1 LIEVKSLTRY
11 YGSHPAVTDVS
22 FTIADNEIV
31 GILGLNGAGKST
43 TLKVLAGL
51 LMPTAGQVCIDSVDM
66 LDAPDSFR
74 KQIGFLPE
82 EPPLYV
88 EMRVSDY
95 LSWVG
100 EVKGLSKAQVE
111 TRLPEV
117 IKLCQIESVANQVIE
132 TLSHGFRKRVG
143 IAQAIIHNPKFVILD
158 EPISGLDPAQIVEIR
173 QVITGLK
180 AHCTVMI
187 SSHIL
192 SEVSQTCDRI
202 LVLHD
207 GRIVAEGTESELAA
221 QLAATQHV
229 EVTVKGDKAAF
240 ENHLSTQEFIESY
253 TMTTS
258 TTPYASAEVIL
269 RDDNREALISTLV
282 HSGFGIRA
290 LQTGSSELE
299 ATFLSLTET
308 ASTRDAGGE
317 A

>member
-43 TLKVLAGL
+43 ILKVLAGL
-51 LMPTAGQVCIDSVDM
+51 LMPTAGLVRVDNVDM

-88 EMRVSDY
+88 EMRVCDY
-95 LSWVG
+95 LCWVG

-111 TRLPEV
+111 DRLPEV
-117 IKLCQIESVANQVIE
+117 IQLCQLESVAEQVIE

-207 GRIVAEGTESELAA
+207 GRIVAQGSESELAA
-221 QLAATQHV
+221 QLSAAQHV
-229 EVTVKGDKAAF
+229 EVTVKGDKSAF
-240 ENHLSTQEFIESY
+240 ENHLKTQEFVESY
-253 TMTTS
+253 TMAVCTS
-258 TTPYASAEVIL
+258 PYSSAEVIL
-269 RDDNREALISTLV
+269 RDDNREALVSTLV
-282 HSGFGIRA
+282 HAGFGIRT
-290 LQTGSSELE
+290 LQASHNELE

-308 ASTRDAGGE
+308 APKKYSRGE

>member
-1 LIEVKSLTRY
+1 VIEVKSLTRY

-22 FTIADNEIV
+22 FTIEDNEIV

-51 LMPTAGQVCIDSVDM
+51 LMPTAGEVCIDSVDM

-88 EMRVSDY
+88 EMRVRDY

-100 EVKGLSKAQVE
+100 EVKGLPKSQVE
-111 TRLPEV
+111 ARLPEV
-117 IKLCQIESVANQVIE
+117 IQMCQLESVANQVIE

-192 SEVSQTCDRI
+192 SEVSHTCDRI

-207 GRIVAEGTESELAA
+207 GRIVAQGSESELAA
-221 QLAATQHV
+221 QLAATQHI
-229 EVTVKGDKAAF
+229 EVTVKGDTSAF
-240 ENHLSTQEFIESY
+240 EHHLSSQEFVESY
-253 TMTTS
+253 VMTES
-258 TTPYASAEVIL
+258 KAPYSSAQVTL
-269 RDDNREALISTLV
+269 RDDNREALVSTLV
-282 HSGFGIRA
+282 HAGFGVRA
-290 LQTGSSELE
+290 LQSGSSELE

-308 ASTRDAGGE
+308 SAKIDGGV

>member
-1 LIEVKSLTRY
+1 MIEVKSLTRY

-43 TLKVLAGL
+43 ILKVLAGL
-51 LMPTAGQVCIDSVDM
+51 LMPTAGEVCIDGVDM
-66 LDAPDSFR
+66 LDASDSFR

-88 EMRVSDY
+88 EMTVNDY
-95 LSWVG
+95 LCWVG

-111 TRLPEV
+111 DRLLEV
-117 IKLCQIESVANQVIE
+117 VQLCQLESVADQVID

-180 AHCTVMI
+180 AQCTVMI

-207 GRIVAEGTESELAA
+207 GRIVAQGSEAELSD

-229 EVTVKGDKAAF
+229 EVTVKGDKLAF
-240 ENHLSTQEFIESY
+240 DNHLSTQEFIAGHKL
-253 TMTTS
+253 TDCRP
-258 TTPYASAEVIL
+258 PYASAEVTL
-269 RDDNREALISTLV
+269 VDDNREALASTLV
-282 HSGFGIRA
+282 HSGFGIRSIQA
-290 LQTGSSELE
+290 GSSELE
-299 ATFLSLTET
+299 ATFLSLTQT
-308 ASTRDAGGE
+308 TPTRDTGGE